1 MRVREHMLCAT
12 AFVMVFAIP
21 SGAPTAENR
30 YIESLRSGSHERRID
45 AMLQLGFAGN
55 KAAFFYLVENLN
67 SGRDKESAAR
77 RHVRTRSVAAEA
89 LGRLRDDR
97 AVPHLVMRYGG
108 EESPEVKRSILFA
121 LSFFK
126 SAAAEGVVNDGLSS
140 GDEGVLFEAI
150 RTAALSENA
159 SHAPRLRDIAAGSP
173 VERVRL
179 AGVYALVALGD
190 DVEKNTTLL
199 EEGLKSRDPE
209 VRFRAAVYLGEV
221 GRAGSLEN
229 LAKAREIENMDW
241 VKREIDIA
249 AARLAT
255 MRKRQREREED
266 ERLDRIMAGRQ
277 QGESGTNRPDR
288 GEAK

>member
-1 MRVREHMLCAT
+1 MTIREYMLCAI
-12 AFVMVFAIP
+12 VSLVVFAIP
-21 SGAPTAENR
+21 SGAVAADNQ
-30 YIESLRSGSHERRID
+30 YIETLRSGSYERRID
-45 AMLQLGFAGN
+45 AMLHLGFAGN
-55 KAAFFYLVENLN
+55 KAAFYYLVENLN
-67 SGRDKESAAR
+67 SGRDREPAAP

-97 AVPHLVMRYGG
+97 AIAHLVARYGD

-121 LSFFK
+121 LSFYR
-126 SAAAEGVVNDGLSS
+126 SAVTESVINVGLSS

-150 RTAALSENA
+150 RTAALSGNA
-159 SHAPRLRDIAAGSP
+159 STAPRLREIAAQSP

-179 AGVYALVALGD
+179 AGAYALVALGEN
-190 DVEKNTTLL
+190 VEKNTALL

-209 VRFRAAVYLGEV
+209 SRFWAAVYLGEV
-221 GRAGSLEN
+221 GRTGSLES
-229 LAKAREIENMDW
+229 LAKAREIENMEW

-266 ERLDRIMAGRQ
+266 ERLDRIAADRLKD
-277 QGESGTNRPDR
+277 ESGAELPDR
-288 GEAK
+288 GEAR